1 MASGHIYVEGVYDRV
16 IIKEKQQIN
25 GAEFFGWL
33 KFKYRMANFGARIVV
48 GNILEMD
55 DFE

>member
-1 MASGHIYVEGVYDRV
+1 MLVFGQF
-16 IIKEKQQIN
+16 II
-25 GAEFFGWL
+25 
-33 KFKYRMANFGARIVV
+33 YRMANFGARIVV